1 MGLKFPIFMDAQS
14 TTPCDPR
21 VVEAMLPYFT
31 EKFGHPASRNH
42 PFGWEAEG
50 AVDAARAKIATLI
63 GARDPKELVFT
74 SGGTEAINLALKGV
88 AEMYKEKG
96 NHIVTTVIE
105 QRASIDTF
113 KRLERQ
119 GFQVTYVPVQPD
131 GVIDVEE
138 IRKALTDKTIL
149 ISVMFANNE
158 IGTIQDVAAIGKLA
172 KEKGIIFHTD
182 ATQAV
187 GKIPVDVEAMGI
199 DLLSCTAHLIYGP
212 KGVGALYVRRKGPRV
227 RIAPMMDGGGH
238 ERGMR
243 SGTLP
248 VPLIVGFGK
257 AAEISREVMAEEGA
271 RLAKLRDRLQD
282 VILSSV
288 EEAFLN
294 GRPDRRLP
302 QNLNI
307 SFAYVEGESVLMGL
321 NKETALSSGSACT
334 SSTLEPS
341 YVIAALGASA
351 ELAHSS
357 IRFSLHRFTTAEEV
371 EYVGQR
377 TIEVIK
383 RLREMSPLYE
393 LAKEGVDIKTIKWKA
408 DSGDIAMAYSDKV
421 VDHYNNPRNFGSFG
435 KETPGVGT
443 GLVGAPE
450 CGDVM
455 KLQIRVNLETGVIED
470 AKFKTFGCGSAIASS
485 SLATEWLKGK
495 SVDEAA
501 KIKNTDIVNEL
512 KLPPVKIHC
521 SVLAEDAIK
530 AALADYKGKHAAET
544 VAAK

>member
-50 AVDAARAKIATLI
+50 AVDPARGKIATLI
-63 GARDPKELVFT
+63 GARDPKERVFT
-74 SGGTEAINLALKGV
+74 SGGTEAINLALKGA

-96 NHIVTTVIE
+96 NHIVTTIIE
-105 QRASIDTF
+105 QRASIDTL

-131 GVIDVEE
+131 GLIDVDE
-138 IRKALTDKTIL
+138 IHKALTDKTIL

-158 IGTIQDVAAIGKLA
+158 IGTIQDVTAVGRLA
-172 KEKGIIFHTD
+172 KGKGILFHTD

-227 RIAPMMDGGGH
+227 RIVPMIDGGGH

-248 VPLIVGFGK
+248 VPRIVGFGK
-257 AAEISREVMAEEGA
+257 AAEIAREEMAAEGA

-282 VILSSV
+282 LILCSV

-321 NKETALSSGSACT
+321 NRETALSSGSACT

-357 IRFSLHRFTTAEEV
+357 IRFSLHRFTTAE
-371 EYVGQR
+371 
-377 TIEVIK
+377 
-383 RLREMSPLYE
+383 
-393 LAKEGVDIKTIKWKA
+393 
-408 DSGDIAMAYSDKV
+408 V
-421 VDHYNNPRNFGSFG
+421 VDHYNNPRNGGSFG

-455 KLQIRVNLETGVIED
+455 KLQIKVNLETGVIED
-470 AKFKTFGCGSAIASS
+470 ARFKTFGCGSAIASS

-495 SVDEAA
+495 TIDEAA

-530 AALADYKGKHAAET
+530 AALADYKDKNASVPSGAAS
-544 VAAK
+544 K